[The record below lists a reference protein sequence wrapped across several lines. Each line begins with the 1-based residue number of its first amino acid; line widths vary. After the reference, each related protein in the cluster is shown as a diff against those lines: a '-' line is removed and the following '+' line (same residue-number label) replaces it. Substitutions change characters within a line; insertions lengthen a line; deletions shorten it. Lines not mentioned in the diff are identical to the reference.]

1 MGAIH
6 RSFSGE
12 AVHTP
17 FRWVFANAAARAAA
31 TGVTSGDINKIA
43 LQVDDGSVWR
53 LVDSTPTWA
62 AFGFT
67 VSDFIKTLLDDAN
80 DTAARTT
87 LKAQRDT
94 IYITAAVD
102 CDTLTTA
109 GYYAVYAA
117 SCTHFPVTGT
127 VPWSVEVVHAYNVNN
142 LIQRATNVT
151 TGKTYV
157 RCRYGGTWGA
167 WAEIGG
173 GGKTAWLEFTRY
185 MSSAAGTVNYTGVG
199 FRPKAALVFASLS
212 AGGNNVAS
220 SIGIVDETHQVV
232 TSHSST
238 NSAMSQTA
246 SYCVYLFGTLNVA
259 WSRVGAMSFLDD
271 GFGITWTNDGSPA
284 GDYYMY
290 VKTLLWG

>member
-31 TGVTSGDINKIA
+31 TGITSGDINKIA

-53 LVDSTPTWA
+53 LVAATPTWA

-67 VSDFIKTLLDDAN
+67 VSDYIKTLLDDAN

-102 CDTLTTA
+102 CDSLTTA

-127 VPWSVEVVHAYNVNN
+127 VPWSLEVVHAYNVNN

-157 RCRYGGTWGA
+157 RCRHHGTWGA
-167 WAEIGG
+167 WAEIG
-173 GGKTAWLEFTRY
+173 ASASPVLVSFTRDL
-185 MSSAAGTVNYTGVG
+185 SLAAGT
-199 FRPKAALVFASLS
+199 
-212 AGGNNVAS
+212 
-220 SIGIVDETHQVV
+220 QVV
-232 TSHSST
+232 TGNWGFT
-238 NSAMSQTA
+238 PARFNFSANAGGDMGSVGFDDLTTRWAAINMTGSAIGRGAYSIWAGPYNISNYIAGKVTA
-246 SYCVYLFGTLNVA
+246 VA
-259 WSRVGAMSFLDD
+259 NNQFTVTWGKDGAPTGMATVQALI
-271 GFGITWTNDGSPA
+271 GPA
-284 GDYYMY
+284 
-290 VKTLLWG
+290 

>member
-80 DTAARTT
+80 DRAARTT

-167 WAEIGG
+167 WAEIG
-173 GGKTAWLEFTRY
+173 ASASPVLVSFTRDL
-185 MSSAAGTVNYTGVG
+185 SLAAGT
-199 FRPKAALVFASLS
+199 
-212 AGGNNVAS
+212 
-220 SIGIVDETHQVV
+220 QVV
-232 TSHSST
+232 TGNWGFTPARFNFSANAGGDMGSIGFDDLTTRWCAILTTTAGIGRT
-238 NSAMSQTA
+238 NYSIYVGPSGTGACIAGYVSAVGNNQFTVTWVKAGAPTGMATVQT
-246 SYCVYLFGTLNVA
+246 LIG
-259 WSRVGAMSFLDD
+259 
-271 GFGITWTNDGSPA
+271 PA
-284 GDYYMY
+284 
-290 VKTLLWG
+290 